1 MKIRTSFVTN
11 SSSSSF
17 IVAHNNQFTPEQ
29 KERLVEFALKNFL
42 GDVTCSTKEELVKYF
57 NETHSL
63 DLKVGEFTDENS
75 NLKDLFDDSGSLKDE
90 FVEDYDGC
98 CTEVYRFM
106 QSLKAIKQG
115 NSVSLGWLRFED
127 DIPIGTLMELQK
139 TFGKLSKAITSILL
153 KMIQIINKEVLLNGC
168 TQKSR

>member
-17 IVAHNNQFTPEQ
+17 IVAHNNQFTAEQ

-42 GDVTCSTKEELVKYF
+42 GDVTCSTEEELVKYF

-63 DLKVGEFTDENS
+63 DFRVGEFTDENG
-75 NLKDLFDDSGSLKDE
+75 NVKDLFDDNGSLKDE

-98 CTEVYRFM
+98 CTEVYRFIE
-106 QSLKAIKQG
+106 SLKAIKQG
-115 NSVSLGWLRFED
+115 DSVSLGWLSFED

-139 TFGKLSKAITSILL
+139 EFWEAL
-153 KMIQIINKEVLLNGC
+153 KGDNFYTIEDGLDF
-168 TQKSR
+168 

>member
-42 GDVTCSTKEELVKYF
+42 GDVTCSTEEELVKYF

-63 DLKVGEFTDENS
+63 DFKVGEFTDENG
-75 NLKDLFDDSGSLKDE
+75 NIKDLFDEDGYLKDE

-98 CTEVYRFM
+98 CTEVCRFI

-115 NSVSLGWLRFED
+115 NSVSLGWISFED
-127 DIPIGTLMELQK
+127 DIPIGTLMELQQD
-139 TFGKLSKAITSILL
+139 FWKAL
-153 KMIQIINKEVLLNGC
+153 KGDNFYTIEDDL
-168 TQKSR
+168 RF